1 MKPGDW
7 VPGQGGA
14 VIRMWHD
21 HLRRANDELDGR
33 EHRPTREEIEPPTDK
48 EVRQAEEYLRR
59 RAAERQQEG

>member
-1 MKPGDW
+1 
-7 VPGQGGA
+7 